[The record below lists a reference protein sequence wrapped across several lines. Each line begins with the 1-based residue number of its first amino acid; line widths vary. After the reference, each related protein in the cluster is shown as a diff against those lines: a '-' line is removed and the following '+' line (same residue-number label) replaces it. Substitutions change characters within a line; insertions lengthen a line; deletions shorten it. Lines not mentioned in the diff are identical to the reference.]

1 MIIHNWNAQYENRR
15 VKHVVLI
22 FGLGL
27 IGRAVQRAIRNCFI
41 PSSEELPFNWDSNS
55 IQQQQIIEIQKRVTK
70 LGSNQSCP
78 VQIDIV
84 WSAGKAGFGAGEP
97 VFQKEA
103 EAFSLSLNLAK
114 SITRELPHCKLRYHL
129 LSTAGGLYEGQ
140 ILVDADSH
148 ASIHRSYGQAK
159 LQLESSLAALPE
171 QIEQLIYR
179 PSSVYGYGGP
189 GARIGLVVAA
199 IHSAV
204 KNSLINIYAKPD
216 TLRDYV
222 YVEDIGR
229 FIASNIEKTIFDKK
243 VFILASGKPTSTVE
257 LTNII
262 ERVTEK
268 RLLIQYQLAGDNT
281 MSNTYQSTCLPN
293 DWEATSLETGVFL
306 TAMKIKSE
314 FIQNYST

>member
-1 MIIHNWNAQYENRR
+1 MIIHNWITQSESRQI
-15 VKHVVLI
+15 KHVVLI

-27 IGRAVQRAIRNCFI
+27 IGRAIQSAIRTCFI
-41 PSSEELPFNWDSNS
+41 PSSEEFPFYWDSNL
-55 IQQQQIIEIQKRVTK
+55 IQQQQIIEIQKRVIE
-70 LGSNQSCP
+70 LGSNQSRP

-84 WSAGKAGFGAGEP
+84 WSAGKAGFGADKA

-103 EAFSLSLNLAK
+103 QAFTLSMKLAMD
-114 SITRELPHCKLRYHL
+114 ITRELQHCKLRFHL

-140 ILVDADSH
+140 VLVDADSH

-159 LQLESSLAALPE
+159 LQLESNLAELPE
-171 QIEQLIYR
+171 TIEQLIYR

-229 FIASNIEKTIFDKK
+229 FIASNIEKKIFDKK
-243 VFILASGKPTSTVE
+243 VFILASGKPTSTFE

-268 RLLIQYQLAGDNT
+268 PLLVQYQLAGDNT

-306 TAMKIKSE
+306 TAMKIRSE